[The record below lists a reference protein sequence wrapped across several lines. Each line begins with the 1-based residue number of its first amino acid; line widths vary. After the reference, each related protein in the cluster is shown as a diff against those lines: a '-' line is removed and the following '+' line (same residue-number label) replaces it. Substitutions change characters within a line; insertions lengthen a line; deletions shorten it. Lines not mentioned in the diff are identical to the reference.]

1 MCCKECVYGRV
12 EGYYESLSAAVAAVN
27 AGVIDVSG
35 VRGELD
41 RVKVWVDGAGQKGIV
56 LLEDVTE
63 SVAVEIVTDME
74 LELAGKAI
82 SFTGEGCL
90 RFGEGTDCVI
100 RGEVS
105 GSGIRRSLAG
115 EESTAYVIQ
124 AAGERLR
131 LEGGSYE
138 AEGYHADGLR
148 GVVAAEGCGCL
159 EVVGCS
165 VSAVNGE
172 DETATST
179 RAVQSQAVRT
189 VIQDAVLTS
198 QAGGLAQGVLG
209 AGEVVI
215 ERSQVVTGSSGS
227 TARAIR
233 QISGSVYIRESEI
246 SGVAE
251 DGTAEAVRGTGE
263 LVRIEGSVLSAS
275 SETDQALAV
284 YGGEG
289 AVEIVG
295 GRVEASSTGGEAYAV
310 YNTTGTVKVEGA
322 AVAAGS
328 EAANACAFHN
338 ISGVVEVVDSAV
350 EAGSQTAIADGI
362 WNASGTVAVV
372 GGNIE
377 TSSQEV
383 NAYAIYSAG
392 GVVTVDGVDIH
403 AITYG
408 EDDGSAYGISLSTGG
423 ILRVRDSHILADA
436 KGVSAVAG
444 PLAIAI
450 TNNGTA
456 FLENVE
462 LNGTHS
468 GVQNGGGAKLYVS
481 GGRYTGYCHGGFY
494 FAHGPEGEAFVNDV
508 TTRGGY
514 YEGIFDYSEL
524 EDTRYSS
531 MYIGGGSGVNSSN
544 MVAYMDGCRF
554 DGTQTNSS
562 IAVRGSSGEQNNTL
576 NVSNCTLVDTRKW
589 VRVDNDTLRI
599 NIGMGTN
606 ITAEN
611 LKNQDNDGNYVDY
624 VGRGRAAFTGW
635 SYRRHH
641 AEHICD
647 GKDYEAL
654 KAFLESKIEG
664 Q

>member
-1 MCCKECVYGRV
+1 MCCNECVYGYV

-41 RVKVWVDGAGQKGIV
+41 RVKVWADSAGGVGIV

-63 SVAVEIVTDME
+63 SVAVEIGKDVE
-74 LELAGKAI
+74 LELDGKVI

-90 RFGEGTDCVI
+90 RFGQGTDCVI
-100 RGEVS
+100 RGETE
-105 GSGIRRSLAG
+105 GSAVRRSLSG
-115 EESTAYVIQ
+115 EETTVYVVQ

-138 AEGYHADGLR
+138 VAGYHADGLR
-148 GVVAAEGCGCL
+148 GVQAEEACGCL

-172 DETATST
+172 GETATST
-179 RAVQSQAVRT
+179 RAVQSQAAKT

-215 ERSQVVTGSSGS
+215 EGTSITAESSGS

-233 QISGSVYIRESEI
+233 LISGSVYVRESEI
-246 SGVAE
+246 SGVAAA
-251 DGTAEAVRGTGE
+251 GTAEAVRGTGD
-263 LVRIEGSVLSAS
+263 LVRIEGSVLSTS

-289 AVEIVG
+289 TVEIVG

-310 YNTTGTVKVEGA
+310 YNTTGTVKIEG
-322 AVAAGS
+322 
-328 EAANACAFHN
+328 
-338 ISGVVEVVDSAV
+338 
-350 EAGSQTAIADGI
+350 TALDA
-362 WNASGTVAVV
+362 
-372 GGNIE
+372 
-377 TSSQEV
+377 SSQEA
-383 NAYAIYSAG
+383 NAYAIYGAG
-392 GVVTVDGVDIH
+392 GEVTVDGADIH

-408 EDDGSAYGISLSTGG
+408 EDDGSAYGVSLGAGG
-423 ILRVRDSHILADA
+423 MLRVSDSHILADA
-436 KGVSAVAG
+436 KGVSAIEG
-444 PLAIAI
+444 PFSIAIA
-450 TNNGTA
+450 NNGMT
-456 FLENVE
+456 FLEDVE

-468 GVQNGGGAKLYVS
+468 GLLNGGGAKLYVS

-514 YEGIFDYSEL
+514 YEGVFDYSEL

-531 MYIGGGSGVNSSN
+531 MYIGGGSGVNNSN
-544 MVAYMDGCRF
+544 MVAYMDGCQF
-554 DGTQTNSS
+554 DGTETNSS

-606 ITAEN
+606 IAVEN

-624 VGRGRAAFTGW
+624 VGRGRAAFTGGL
-635 SYRRHH
+635 YRRHH

-654 KAFLESKIEG
+654 KAFLESQIEA
-664 Q
+664 